1 MRASGKK
8 GQKKASQVFKSSV
21 ISKQDRTRQNTSE
34 HNRTRQNMTEHNRT
48 KKNMTEQDRTRQ
60 NRKWNFST

>member
-34 HNRTRQNMTEHNRT
+34 HNRTRQNMTE
-48 KKNMTEQDRTRQ
+48 QDRTG
-60 NRKWNFST
+60 NRIFLHKIILKNYFK